1 MDITT
6 LDLKQHDMTWYKQL
20 LGTKRANKST
30 TLNISILTPIG
41 SISFLFLLP
50 AISLPTEE
58 PLYVAKLGES
68 ATVVLPGSSGQGRT
82 DPAAPPGVPVLAAM
96 AVRPL

>member
-1 MDITT
+1 METRSMDITT

-41 SISFLFLLP
+41 STSFLFLLP
-50 AISLPTEE
+50 AISLPTEA
-58 PLYVAKLGES
+58 PLDVGE
-68 ATVVLPGSSGQGRT
+68 AGGVGNGG
-82 DPAAPPGVPVLAAM
+82 PAWLVWS
-96 AVRPL
+96 RPD